1 MRSQIPARKLIE
13 TRRNLEIRWRQWRDR
28 HAPRLNGIWAYSADI
43 GAHQALA
50 TAGWKI
56 HLSATTL
63 NAPDLLERCEA
74 PLLRSGFPFKIANS
88 LDEVVKLNA
97 ALDYS
102 RSQVGKL
109 VTIYSFDPARAR
121 RLAEDLHECLR
132 GLPGPEVPSDLRFR
146 SGSNV
151 FYRFGAYE
159 VAEIEAE
166 GRTVPAYHDSSGNL
180 VPDLRTRATAAPAEL
195 LNPFVDS
202 ALTAE
207 VLSKPGTPGKYT
219 AHGAIHW
226 RGSGGVYHARDNAS
240 GATTP
245 LVLKEGLRHG
255 EVFFDGSDGFS
266 RRRVEKRA
274 LGFLRRAGIPVPA
287 VVDFFTQDEAAYLV
301 LEKIEGATLS
311 ELIERGGADLA
322 CALQIGLQLSG
333 ILAAMHA
340 AGWAWRDCKPG
351 NLIYDGQ
358 RLWAVDMETALR
370 IKGRPRGFHATKGY
384 FAKRTELVTGPG
396 AVAHDLYALGVTL
409 HRLLAQAG
417 EVRVPKVPDLPE
429 LPRELD
435 PSLRRLIA
443 ELKSDDARRR
453 PSAEAARAAFAAA
466 LAPSLTKP
474 RPPHEAANNSC
485 GSQSP
490 ASSLSCDDHRTIH
503 L

>member
-1 MRSQIPARKLIE
+1 MGPRISARKLIE
-13 TRRNLEIRWRQWRDR
+13 TRRDLQTRWLQWRDR
-28 HAPRLNGIWAYSADI
+28 HAPRLDGVWAYSAEI
-43 GAHQALA
+43 EAHRALA
-50 TAGWKI
+50 AAGWKI

-63 NAPDLLERCEA
+63 KAPDLLERCA
-74 PLLRSGFPFKIANS
+74 VPLFRSGFPFKIATS

-97 ALDYS
+97 ALEYA

-151 FYRFGAYE
+151 FYRYGAYE
-159 VAEIEAE
+159 VAEIEVE
-166 GRTVPAYHDSSGNL
+166 GRSVPAYHDSSGTL
-180 VPDLRTRATAAPAEL
+180 VPDLRTRATAAPTGL
-195 LNPFVDS
+195 INPFVDP
-202 ALTAE
+202 APAAE
-207 VLSKPGTPGKYT
+207 VPSKPGTPGQYT
-219 AHGAIHW
+219 AFAAIHW

-240 GATTP
+240 GATMP
-245 LVLKEGLRHG
+245 RVLKEGLRHG
-255 EVFFDGSDGFS
+255 EVSFDGSDGFS

-287 VVDFFTQDEAAYLV
+287 VIDFFTQDEAAYLV
-301 LEKIEGATLS
+301 LEKIEGETLR
-311 ELIERGGADLA
+311 ELIERGAVDLTTS
-322 CALQIGLQLSG
+322 LKIGHQLAG

-340 AGWAWRDCKPG
+340 AGWAWRDCKPA

-358 RLWAVDMETALR
+358 RLWAIDMETAFR

-384 FAKRTELVTGPG
+384 FAKPTEAVTGRG
-396 AVAHDLYALGVTL
+396 AVANDLYALGVTL
-409 HRLLAQAG
+409 HRLLTQAG
-417 EVRVPKVPDLPE
+417 ELQVPKVADLPE
-429 LPRELD
+429 PPQELD

-443 ELKSDDARRR
+443 ELKSEDARRR
-453 PSAEAARAAFAAA
+453 PSAEAAQAAFAAA
-466 LAPSLTKP
+466 LASSSAKP
-474 RPPHEAANNSC
+474 RLPHEEADHSC

-490 ASSLSCDDHRTIH
+490 ASSLSCDDPRTTH